1 MLELAN
7 ATSLSV
13 IAPTPLW
20 ITFVL
25 TSSVESLI
33 IELSIASAEPWTSA
47 LIITGRE
54 ITSPA
59 EIFLNI
65 SSTFV
70 FITLFF
76 CICFLLKRYSAIFLA
91 LFSLS
96 TTTKSSPA
104 RGLASKPKTSIGID
118 GRASLTFSPLPLI
131 NAFTF
136 PHSEPDTNMSPIFRV
151 PFCTRIV
158 ATEPLPFSSFV
169 SITTPLAILLGFAFK
184 FNKSACKC
192 MASSNLSKLI
202 FFNAEISTS
211 STSPLNFSTIIPWFK
226 SSFLT
231 LSGSADGRSIL
242 LIATIIGTFADLA
255 CAIDSTVWGLIPSS
269 AATTRIII
277 SVVFEPR
284 ARIFEKAA
292 WPGVSINV
300 IILLLLFIW

>member
-1 MLELAN
+1 MPELAK

-33 IELSIASAEPWTSA
+33 IELSIASTEPCTSA
-47 LIITGRE
+47 FIIIGRE
-54 ITSPA
+54 VTLPI
-59 EIFLNI
+59 EICLNI

-70 FITLFF
+70 FIILFF
-76 CICFLLKRYSAIFLA
+76 CICFLLKRNSDIFLA

-104 RGLASKPKTSIGID
+104 KGFASNPNTSIGID
-118 GRASLTFSPLPLI
+118 GRASLTFSPLSLI

-136 PHSEPDTNMSPIFRV
+136 PHSEPDTNISPIFRV

-158 ATEPLPFSSFV
+158 ATEPFPFSSFV
-169 SITTPLAILLGFAFK
+169 SITTPLAILFGLAFK
-184 FNKSACKC
+184 FNKSACKWI
-192 MASSNLSKLI
+192 ASSNLSKFI
-202 FFNAEISTS
+202 FFKAEISTS
-211 STSPLNFSTIIPWFK
+211 STSPLNFSTIISWFK

-231 LSGSADGRSIL
+231 LSGSADGKSIL
-242 LIATIIGTFADLA
+242 LIATITGTFADLA
-255 CAIDSTVWGLIPSS
+255 WAIDSTVWGLMPSS
-269 AATTRIII
+269 AATTKIII
-277 SVVFEPR
+277 SVVIEPR
-284 ARIFEKAA
+284 ARILEKAA

-300 IILLLLFIW
+300 ILFEL